1 VAGEGALDG
10 WREEMRAAHL
20 YRTIADAE
28 KGTPREP
35 LFLGLAADAEA
46 RAAKRGGAAAPARF
60 RPDLRTRIV
69 DRLVRRLGPRATHGI
84 LAAMELRGLSVYR
97 QPDLPAPR
105 PETLE
110 EMAERRR
117 GVGTGGN
124 LRAAVFGMN
133 DGLVSNASLML
144 GVAGAS
150 DSSAAILLAGA
161 AGLLAGAF
169 SMAAGEYVSVT
180 SQREMFEHQIARQR
194 AELLAYPAETV
205 QELARIFEGRG
216 LEPDEAAAL
225 ATSTVPDEARALDLL
240 ARDKLG
246 LNPDELGSPWG
257 AALSSFFSFAAGAF
271 VPVAPFLFATGNTA
285 LMASIALAACALFA
299 VGATIS
305 LFTGRTAVRDGLR
318 MLCIGGGAG
327 AATYAIGRLLGV
339 GLS

>member
-1 VAGEGALDG
+1 MAGEGAVDA

-20 YRTIADAE
+20 YRAIANAE
-28 KGTPREP
+28 AGTPREP
-35 LFLGLAADAEA
+35 LFRGLAADADA
-46 RAAKRGGAAAPARF
+46 RAAKRGGTAPPARF
-60 RPDLRTRIV
+60 APDLRTRLV
-69 DRLVRRLGPRATHGI
+69 ERLIRRFGPRATRGI
-84 LAAMELRGLSVYR
+84 LATMNLRGLSVYH
-97 QPDLPAPR
+97 QPDLQPPR
-105 PETLE
+105 PATLE
-110 EMAERRR
+110 GMAERRR

-124 LRAAVFGMN
+124 LRAAVFGVN

-150 DSSAAILLAGA
+150 DDSSAVLLAGA

-225 ATSTVPDEARALDLL
+225 AASTVPDEARALDLL

-257 AALSSFFSFAAGAF
+257 AALSSFFSFAAGAL
-271 VPVAPFLFATGNTA
+271 VPVAPFLVAQGNTA

-305 LFTGRTAVRDGLR
+305 LFTGRSAVYDGLR

-339 GLS
+339 GLA

>member
-1 VAGEGALDG
+1 MAGEGAVDA
-10 WREEMRAAHL
+10 WREEMRAARL
-20 YRTIADAE
+20 YRSIARAE
-28 KGTPREP
+28 AGTPREQ
-35 LFLGLAADAEA
+35 LFRGLADEAEA
-46 RAAKRGGAAAPARF
+46 RAAKRGGAAARKRF
-60 RPDLRTRIV
+60 APDLRTRIV
-69 DRLVRRLGPRATHGI
+69 EALVRRFGPRATQGI
-84 LAAMELRGLSVYR
+84 LAAMGLRGLSVYR
-97 QPDLPAPR
+97 EPDLPPPR
-105 PETLE
+105 PATLE

-124 LRAAVFGMN
+124 LRAAVFGVN

-150 DSSAAILLAGA
+150 DSSTAILLAGA

-169 SMAAGEYVSVT
+169 SLAAGEYVSVT
-180 SQREMFEHQIARQR
+180 SQREVFEHQIARQR
-194 AELLAYPAETV
+194 AALLAYPAETV
-205 QELARIFEGRG
+205 QELARIFENRG
-216 LEPDEAAAL
+216 LEPDDAAAL

-257 AALSSFFSFAAGAF
+257 AAISSFFSFAGGAF
-271 VPVAPFLFATGNTA
+271 VPVAPFLFVTGNTA
-285 LMASIALAACALFA
+285 LLASIALAACALFA

-305 LFTGRTAVRDGLR
+305 LFTGRSALRDGLR

-339 GLS
+339 SLS